1 MSTRLLMPIPTE
13 QPGPLF
19 LMSTLLPLGQPFVHN
34 ASPNHAP
41 SVLRPFGLRYAVVPP
56 HPIDVDLSA
65 VRYDTE
71 RQMCVDH
78 AGTPMY
84 AKHTDGQ
91 TNTQTSDGHKSMDAD
106 TDHTED

>member
-1 MSTRLLMPIPTE
+1 MSTRLLMPTHTE
-13 QPGPLF
+13 QADPLF
-19 LMSTLLPLGQPFVHN
+19 TMSTLLPLGQPFVHDT
-34 ASPNHAP
+34 SSNHAP
-41 SVLRPFGLRYAVVPP
+41 SALRPFGLRYVVVPS
-56 HPIDVDLSA
+56 HPIDVDLSS

-71 RQMCVDH
+71 RQMCVDQ

-84 AKHTDGQ
+84 AKHTDGK